1 MAAKAAKQEIRIGD
15 HTIALSSQDRVVF
28 PDSGITK
35 GDICT
40 YYQDVADVMVP
51 ELRGRALSMERFT
64 KGIEAGGFFQKHW
77 QKHYPD
83 WIDSVEF
90 GGKTRVRY
98 PICDSPAAL
107 VYFANQGAIA
117 LHVITSRKRALQHP
131 DVVVFDLDPPDG
143 GFELVR
149 KTARLLHELLGEL
162 GLTAFVK
169 TTGSKGLHVVAP
181 LDDTATFDEVGT
193 FVHAVARVMVARHAD
208 MITTEFYKKDRGERL
223 YFDIARNMLGATF
236 VAAYSLR
243 GKPGAPVSAPIAWR
257 EVDDKKLRAD
267 AFTLKNIRQRLDK
280 HGDPWRDLRKK
291 PGSLAKALKALPSV

>member
-1 MAAKAAKQEIRIGD
+1 
-15 HTIALSSQDRVVF
+15 VVF

-35 GDICT
+35 GDVCT
-40 YYQDVADVMVP
+40 YYKDIADVMVP

-64 KGIEAGGFFQKHW
+64 KGIAAGGFFQKHW

-131 DVVVFDLDPPDG
+131 DLVVFDLDPPDG

-149 KTARLLHELLGEL
+149 KTARILHELLGEL

-181 LDDTATFDEVGT
+181 LDDSATFDEVGT
-193 FVHAVARVMVARHAD
+193 FVHAIARVLVTKHAE
-208 MITTEFYKKDRGERL
+208 MITTEFYKKDRGDRL
-223 YFDIARNMLGATF
+223 YFDVARNMLGATF
-236 VAAYSLR
+236 VAPYSLR
-243 GKPGAPVSAPIAWR
+243 GKPGAPVSAPIAWS
-257 EVDDKKLRAD
+257 EVDDKKLRSD
-267 AFTLKNIRQRLDK
+267 GFTLKNVRQRLDK
-280 HGDPWRDLRKK
+280 HGDPWRDLRKQ
-291 PGSLAKALKALPSV
+291 PGSLANVLKALAAG